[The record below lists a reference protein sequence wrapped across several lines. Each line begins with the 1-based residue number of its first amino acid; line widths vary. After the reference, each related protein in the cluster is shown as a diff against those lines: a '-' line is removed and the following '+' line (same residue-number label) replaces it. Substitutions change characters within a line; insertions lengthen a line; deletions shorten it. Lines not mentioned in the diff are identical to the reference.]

1 MFFSSQLGENAITIS
16 DCIRNTGY
24 RRSEFMI
31 LYHMN
36 IGFPFLSEKSKICID
51 SKEVVS
57 RNKKFEDEA
66 EKWQE
71 LLAPTEGYEERVFYH
86 RVRPDSAGKA
96 CIELRNDE
104 NPHCS
109 YGLRIRYSTE
119 VLDHFVECLAFCAFS
134 MAQEVCTS
142 DWLLL
147 IFL

>member
-1 MFFSSQLGENAITIS
+1 
-16 DCIRNTGY
+16 
-24 RRSEFMI
+24 MI

-104 NPHCS
+104 NPHCG